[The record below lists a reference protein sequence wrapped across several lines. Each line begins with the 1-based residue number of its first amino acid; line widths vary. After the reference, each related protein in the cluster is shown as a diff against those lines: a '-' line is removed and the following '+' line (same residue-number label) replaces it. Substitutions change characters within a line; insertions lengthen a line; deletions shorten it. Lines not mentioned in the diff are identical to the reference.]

1 MISSTRLSDRRMNSI
16 WRKIW
21 VRLGVSTTPANWVR
35 LDSSAAAALTARLGS
50 DTGSS
55 SPIWAGSNW

>member
-1 MISSTRLSDRRMNSI
+1 MNSI